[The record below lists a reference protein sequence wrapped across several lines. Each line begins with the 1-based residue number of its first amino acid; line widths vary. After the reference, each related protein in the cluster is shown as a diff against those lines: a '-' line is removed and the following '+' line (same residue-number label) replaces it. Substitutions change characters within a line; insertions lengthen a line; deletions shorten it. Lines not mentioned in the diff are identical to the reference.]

1 MVVNFSNTI
10 GVWWRVRNA
19 IIIILM
25 VPKQTIK
32 AINENKLSSNRVDAN
47 FKTKAPNDRTL
58 HRNKMKIMDGS
69 KKRAT
74 LLHFRVWIW
83 ELSGCM
89 LNQINTCFVVTIG
102 SIFESRL
109 RYWNKLKVKENSLL
123 FFSVLQL
130 LSLFFSINWLIKF
143 KTMKYSKWCS
153 SFFFFWISPTFR
165 LLIIKTNLL

>member
-1 MVVNFSNTI
+1 
-10 GVWWRVRNA
+10 
-19 IIIILM
+19 M
-25 VPKQTIK
+25 VPKQTIN

-83 ELSGCM
+83 VLSGCM

-153 SFFFFWISPTFR
+153 SFFFLLNFTHLSSFDHKNKFTVEFVICIISTQ
-165 LLIIKTNLL
+165 IIDLGQN